1 MGIVFA
7 VKKYAIHDGTGIRT
21 TVFLKGCP
29 LACPWCHNPEGMEKE
44 IALVWNA
51 DKCIG
56 CGACVDGCAQNSLV
70 VENHILK
77 RNLSSCIKCLC
88 CIDLCPALA
97 QEAVGWEAGVS
108 DIMAEIQKDMPFY
121 DESGGGVTFSGGEPL
136 MQPDFLVALL
146 KTCGSAGIHRA
157 VDTSF
162 FAPARVVMDVA
173 DHCELFLVDL
183 KHMDSEIHRKY
194 TGVPND
200 KIKKNIALLARKGH
214 EIRVRIPLIDGFN
227 MDEKNMRTS
236 AAFLASLPEI
246 QGVDLLPYHS
256 IAKGKYKKMGLAD
269 RTGRFAPV
277 SSRQVDQCAD
287 IFKQHRLVVQVG
299 G

>member
-21 TVFLKGCP
+21 TGFLKGCP
-29 LACPWCHNPEGMEKE
+29 LACRWCHNPEGMDKE

-51 DKCIG
+51 NKCIG

-77 RNLSSCIKCLC
+77 RNPGACIQCLHC
-88 CIDLCPALA
+88 TDICPSLA
-97 QEAVGWEAGVS
+97 HEAVGRKADVA
-108 DIMAEIQKDMPFY
+108 DIMAEILKDRPFY
-121 DESGGGVTFSGGEPL
+121 DTSGGGVTFSGGEPL

-146 KTCGSAGIHRA
+146 KACGSSGIHRA
-157 VDTSF
+157 VDTSC

-183 KHMDSEIHRKY
+183 KHMDSEIHRQY

-200 KIKKNIALLARKGH
+200 EIKKNIALLARKGH
-214 EIRVRIPLIDGFN
+214 DIRVRIPLIASFN
-227 MDEKNMRTS
+227 TDEQNIRAS
-236 AAFLASLPEI
+236 ADFLASLPGI
-246 QGVDLLPYHS
+246 QGVDLLPYHG
-256 IAKGKYKKMGLAD
+256 IARGKYKKMGLAD
-269 RTGRFAPV
+269 NSGRFASV
-277 SSRQVDQCAD
+277 STRQVDQSAD
-287 IFKQHRLVVQVG
+287 IFKQHTLKVQVG